1 MPDQEPTPAPPP
13 SGPGPELGPKSTST
27 GLPSNVAA
35 ALACIPLIGGIIFY
49 IVEKHDSFVRFYA
62 MQSIIFGGAWLL
74 FNIVSKI
81 LFLILWSIPA
91 IGGILVFFWGIIQA
105 LVHIAFLVVWIV
117 ATVKAFTGVRWD
129 IPYIGPVARGKKAL
143 CELFKDRRPPRLDSP
158 WRTWGAVIPCL
169 PVISRLLPSESA
181 RDLAVWSRVLRS
193 HRGRRASPRL
203 IHCYRTDSRVAQRCP
218 DHRR

>member
-49 IVEKHDSFVRFYA
+49 IVEKHDTFVRFYA

-74 FNIVSKI
+74 FNIVSRI

-105 LVHIAFLVVWIV
+105 ARSHSISGCVDCRHRESVHRRALGHSVHRAGGAEARRHCLNQSFRAKSRLQRSGRSPRGQAFN
-117 ATVKAFTGVRWD
+117 
-129 IPYIGPVARGKKAL
+129 PVAKLQGDPAGS
-143 CELFKDRRPPRLDSP
+143 FDSAQDDR
-158 WRTWGAVIPCL
+158 L
-169 PVISRLLPSESA
+169 PAISRLLPSESV
-181 RDLAVWSRVLRS
+181 RDLAAWSRV
-193 HRGRRASPRL
+193 
-203 IHCYRTDSRVAQRCP
+203 
-218 DHRR
+218 

>member
-1 MPDQEPTPAPPP
+1 MPEQEPIPPPPP

-81 LFLILWSIPA
+81 LLPDPLVDSGDWWNSGVFLGNHPGARSYSVFGCVDCCHRESI
-91 IGGILVFFWGIIQA
+91 
-105 LVHIAFLVVWIV
+105 H
-117 ATVKAFTGVRWD
+117 
-129 IPYIGPVARGKKAL
+129 
-143 CELFKDRRPPRLDSP
+143 
-158 WRTWGAVIPCL
+158 
-169 PVISRLLPSESA
+169 
-181 RDLAVWSRVLRS
+181 
-193 HRGRRASPRL
+193 RRALGHSVHRSGGAAARRQCVTYSSDGFGRTRPRAIAGSDL
-203 IHCYRTDSRVAQRCP
+203 LVSQ
-218 DHRR
+218 